1 MATNHMLL
9 DVVAVAVEATP
20 GIPAEYVD
28 GTTLTLESH
37 ALLVTAA
44 ETSVDQKNIERVGL
58 MRGAL
63 GPLHTVPGV
72 AQRNVKLST
81 ELRYTNSNWTVGRTS
96 ALLKACGLSES
107 GSGEHTYT
115 LQTPGSFVTATIEVE
130 AGTQWTQVVGCMG
143 NLTIT
148 AASGAPLRAD
158 FDMVGI
164 DRGWEED
171 GVKGST
177 ITHLGA
183 APIVCDDTLITF
195 SAGTPSGAAF
205 TAPVVSGEVV
215 LSPGNKVGLRAA
227 NNLVRSHGYKYYSVT
242 GGTAASHHSGGT
254 FADRTQEA
262 LDTTAGDIEFDE
274 ASSTIGADDSI
285 YALLRERPWGMEVA
299 LGTAG
304 AGTFTID
311 LEYWNG
317 SAYTAMSPALE
328 QIVTFKET
336 AGRYF
341 IMWGEPP
348 TDWAKATVNS
358 IANVYPLR
366 WRCTAF
372 TSASPAPGPLVSEIY
387 PLYPAPG
394 IAAWIEDRDITLALN
409 VEFEDDATFDP
420 FRDWQNRSSRD
431 ITYVVGGASGNS
443 MQVTLQDC
451 KLTKQ
456 PEVVRDGGLVKWALS
471 YRPDHAHATPLL
483 ILFT

>member
-9 DVVAVAVEATP
+9 DVVAACQEGTA
-20 GIPAEYVD
+20 GIPPNYVD
-28 GTTLTLESH
+28 GSSLTLE
-37 ALLVTAA
+37 ADAIMPAGVP
-44 ETSVDQKNIERVGL
+44 ETSVDQRNIERAGFA
-58 MRGAL
+58 RGAL

-72 AQRNVKLST
+72 AQRNVKLGV
-81 ELRYTNSNWTVGRTS
+81 ELRYVNSGWTAKATN
-96 ALLKACGLSES
+96 ALLEACGLTVS

-115 LQTPGSFVTATIEVE
+115 LTAPGSFKAATLELE
-130 AGTQWTQVVGCMG
+130 AGTQWTQVPGCMG
-143 NLTIT
+143 NVVIT
-148 AASGAPLRAD
+148 ASSGQALKAD
-158 FDMVGI
+158 FDMIGV

-171 GVKGST
+171 AIKGST
-177 ITHLGA
+177 ITYLGA
-183 APIVCDDTLITF
+183 APIMCDDMLLTF
-195 SAGTPSGAAF
+195 SAGSNSEAAF
-205 TAPVVSGEVV
+205 SAPVVSGDVV
-215 LSPGNKVGLRAA
+215 LNLGNKTSLRALS
-227 NNLVRSHGYKYYSVT
+227 NLARSHGYKYYAVT
-242 GGTAASHHSGGT
+242 GGTAATHHSSGT
-254 FADRTQEA
+254 FTDRTQEA

-274 ASSTIGADDSI
+274 TSNTIGADDSI
-285 YALLRERPWGMEVA
+285 YMLERTRPWGVEVV

-341 IMWGEPP
+341 IMWGPP
-348 TDWAKATVNS
+348 PADWAKATVNS

-372 TSASPAPGPLVSEIY
+372 TSASTQPLVSEIY
-387 PLYPAPG
+387 PLYPGAG
-394 IAAWIEDRDITLALN
+394 IAGWIEDRDITLAMN
-409 VEFEDDATFDP
+409 VEMEAASTFDP
-420 FRDWQNRSSRD
+420 FRDWENKSSRD

-443 MQVTLQDC
+443 MQLTLQDC

-471 YRPDHAHATPLL
+471 YRPDHAHATPLSL
-483 ILFT
+483 LLT